1 MSNEVAVEPSCNVCL
16 PGEQRLMMHA
26 VLQVHD
32 EVIMEGPK
40 ESAERAQQLVVQ
52 HMEHPFNGQNP
63 LSVELLV
70 DSNTADTWYEAK

>member
-1 MSNEVAVEPSCNVCL
+1 MCL
-16 PGEQRLMMHA
+16 RGEQRVTMHA

-52 HMEHPFNGQNP
+52 HMEHPFKGQNP